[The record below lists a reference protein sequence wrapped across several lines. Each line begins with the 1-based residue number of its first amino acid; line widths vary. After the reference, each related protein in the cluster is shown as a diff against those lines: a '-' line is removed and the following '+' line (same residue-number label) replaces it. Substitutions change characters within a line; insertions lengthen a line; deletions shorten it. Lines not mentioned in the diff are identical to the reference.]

1 MRQVAPMFRVFRP
14 AVLGLAGVVLFS
26 LSGCAALKKNHA
38 SLSPFVLEAQR
49 TPQDRSALYERVTPA
64 CVEILSDGHL
74 SGSGWFCSPE
84 GLVMTAG
91 HVMEKP
97 EMNLE
102 VLVAPDQRY
111 KAHLVALDR
120 GHDLAL
126 IEVEGAEGPFPT
138 LPLARE
144 MPAVGED
151 AFVFGMPLYRHAV
164 LLTGQPARQGTTF
177 EWLGTETSY
186 AEIVHFHGAS
196 PQGMS
201 GGPWINPQGEVIG
214 LQSSMMSLNDA
225 PMGIAFV
232 SPLGAI
238 RHLIETRRNG
248 DTPHIGCAF
257 DEFWE
262 HDLDFIRS
270 FPAGTEGVVIRM
282 PAKDSPVEKA
292 GLRELDCVTAVDGKP
307 IRYRDQMVGAMRS
320 KKPGETLELS
330 VLRKGEAARTVK
342 VTLNNLEQDWQAG
355 KAPKAEPET
364 REGDS
369 EKSAES

>member
-1 MRQVAPMFRVFRP
+1 MRCVPPNRP
-14 AVLGLAGVVLFS
+14 LVYLFLFPFLTAILLATG
-26 LSGCAALKKNHA
+26 GCASVFKT
-38 SLSPFVLEAQR
+38 SSPFVAAAKR

-64 CVEILSDGHL
+64 CVEILSEGHL
-74 SGSGWFCSPE
+74 AGSGWFCSPD

-97 EMNLE
+97 EMRLE

-126 IEVEGAEGPFPT
+126 LQVEGADGPFPT
-138 LPLARE
+138 LPLAKR

-177 EWLGTETSY
+177 EWLGPETSY

-196 PQGMS
+196 PQGTS

-225 PMGIAFV
+225 PMGVAFV

-238 RHLIETRRNG
+238 RRLIETRQHAE
-248 DTPHIGCAF
+248 TPHLGCAF

-262 HDLDFIRS
+262 HDPGFIQS
-270 FPAGTEGVVIRM
+270 FPPGTEGAVVRM
-282 PAKDSPVEKA
+282 PAKDSPAEKA

-307 IRYRDQMVGAMRS
+307 VRYRDQIIAAMRA
-320 KKPGETLELS
+320 KKPGEPLLLTF
-330 VLRKGEAARTVK
+330 LRKGETARTIEVY
-342 VTLNNLEQDWQAG
+342 VRILEKDWIEG
-355 KAPKAEPET
+355 RAPLPEPED
-364 REGDS
+364 EDH
-369 EKSAES
+369 E